1 VNKSILKKLSA
12 ILLAA
17 AMVLGTALMPSD
29 VAEAAETYTSMKDYY
44 DKNYPNMMNW
54 AQYDHENWLMEKGI
68 TYQAHITAT
77 ADPNTDS
84 PAQSFDKADDIC
96 SIILKPGY
104 TGDISWTYTEYNGYK
119 LDLKDKPWFAAGGSY
134 YNPTDIPMY
143 GYSSETA
150 DSMTLRVHIENYN
163 GLEYTMY
170 APMCINNTY
179 FGELS
184 AWIHLEN
191 HFGENFAYAAPA
203 RTAADEAAYQAAGGD
218 AAYMSNASANT
229 SSNTSSTTGSFSMY
243 RFRHPTTG
251 EHLYT
256 ASAEEAA
263 NVKKAGWI
271 DETPAGG
278 AWKAPTKSSAPI
290 YRLYNPNKK
299 TYNHLY
305 SMNQTEMA
313 NLTKAG
319 WKVEGVAYY
328 SDTNKGVPVYRE
340 YNKKTGDH
348 NYTTSLAEHN
358 QLAASGWTAEGVAW
372 YGVK

>member
-1 VNKSILKKLSA
+1 MNKTFFKKLSA

-17 AMVLGTALMPSD
+17 AMMVTGVLMPSN
-29 VAEAAETYTSMKDYY
+29 VAEARLPDRTNRT
-44 DKNYPNMMNW
+44 
-54 AQYDHENWLMEKGI
+54 HVKG
-68 TYQAHITAT
+68 HVPHNVLKCT
-77 ADPNTDS
+77 ADPATGTAARTVWDYNFTIS
-84 PAQSFDKADDIC
+84 
-96 SIILKPGY
+96 LMEGY
-104 TGDISWTYTEYNGYK
+104 TGTITIESFLLPSNIDWNNIEYFQLKILGKGPKKEEWDEEVPNIRLRKVDEEHHAAIFTLDIYDFECGLDDVYRYGIYFRIGQDQYTFTTF
-119 LDLKDKPWFAAGGSY
+119 DLKPTTDKSKVTSSSIDNS
-134 YNPTDIPMY
+134 NP
-143 GYSSETA
+143 YSCEIFTYPNA
-150 DSMTLRVHIENYN
+150 DTQAVESSFDLNSNVTSD
-163 GLEYTMY
+163 G
-170 APMCINNTY
+170 
-179 FGELS
+179 
-184 AWIHLEN
+184 
-191 HFGENFAYAAPA
+191 NFA
-203 RTAADEAAYQAAGGD
+203 
-218 AAYMSNASANT
+218 
-229 SSNTSSTTGSFSMY
+229 MY
-243 RFRHPTTG
+243 RLKNPTTG

-256 ASAEEAA
+256 ASAAEAA

-348 NYTTSLAEHN
+348 NYTTNLAEHN
-358 QLAASGWTAEGVAW
+358 QLAAQGWTAEGVAW